1 MSPDH
6 QADFRD
12 TAVQTDLKLLTLP
25 PPKEFLWQYVYS
37 TPLARM
43 VANVDEKARTALER
57 DVIEEW
63 QDFEADGSLIYH
75 QRIAVASAR
84 KQAFSGGFSTILPYP
99 VTIRFQV
106 QTSFISTRHPPF
118 VGDWCWPP

>member
-84 KQAFSGGFSTILPYP
+84 K
-99 VTIRFQV
+99 
-106 QTSFISTRHPPF
+106 
-118 VGDWCWPP
+118 